1 MTFPISVEDWQKNG
15 SISRELEYLRKIF
28 KGNKIYIFNYGS
40 VDSQIKDKFVD
51 FKFIKLCEYK
61 SSNFLKFFSSIKFIL
76 LNKKLLNSIQIVRSN
91 QLWGSWL
98 CLLVKII
105 FKKKFILRCGYELYF
120 NIVNEVNFLK
130 SSIVYFISLILY
142 KFSDNIVVTTK
153 NLKLYISK
161 KYFVPYNKITVIPN
175 FINLKRFKNLKLKK
189 NKNSFIVVG
198 RLSNEKNY
206 LYILNSFLNIKFD
219 FRLTIV
225 GSGPMENQI
234 KHFIKQ
240 HNLKE
245 KIILK
250 SKIDNDSM
258 AKIYNMHENFILSSS
273 YEGNPKSLIEAMAC
287 ELLVIGS
294 NVRGINELIDDKEN
308 GILFNINNP
317 NALRKVI
324 NAICACEID
333 KTELLKKNARKKI
346 ELNYS
351 LEQILLKEK
360 KLLV

>member
-1 MTFPISVEDWQKNG
+1 MNIAYFMTFPISVEDWQKNG

-161 KYFVPYNKITVIPN
+161 KYFVP
-175 FINLKRFKNLKLKK
+175 
-189 NKNSFIVVG
+189 
-198 RLSNEKNY
+198 
-206 LYILNSFLNIKFD
+206 
-219 FRLTIV
+219 
-225 GSGPMENQI
+225 
-234 KHFIKQ
+234 
-240 HNLKE
+240 
-245 KIILK
+245 
-250 SKIDNDSM
+250 
-258 AKIYNMHENFILSSS
+258 
-273 YEGNPKSLIEAMAC
+273 
-287 ELLVIGS
+287 
-294 NVRGINELIDDKEN
+294 
-308 GILFNINNP
+308 
-317 NALRKVI
+317 
-324 NAICACEID
+324 
-333 KTELLKKNARKKI
+333 
-346 ELNYS
+346 
-351 LEQILLKEK
+351 
-360 KLLV
+360 